1 MWGLMLVLGIESS
14 CDESAVALL
23 ELKEP
28 LGSRHR
34 IPSATL
40 HRHLISSQVE
50 LHAQYGGV
58 VPELAAREHLKNLPL
73 LLEELF
79 TKPPDTHRPLSLAD
93 VTHVAVTTGPGLKGC
108 LLMGLG
114 VARGVAL
121 SRGVPLMGINH
132 LEGHLLSG
140 AFSKP
145 DLQFPFLCLLVSGG
159 HTELILVRELGRY
172 ELIART
178 SDDAAGEAFDK
189 SAHLLGLAYP
199 GGPRLAALAA
209 SADPKLTGVFI
220 RKLPKV
226 MRGQE
231 GFSFSG
237 LKTAIALLVK
247 REIAAGQGT
256 LPDLT
261 RAALAAAI
269 QEAIVTALVD
279 KVGSALNDT
288 VILAE
293 GVSCLVV
300 TGGVAANRTL
310 RLRLQEAFP
319 KLELVIPEPEFCT
332 DNAAMIALAGAA
344 RVVLGESGSYAP
356 PVRSRWPVEELR

>member
-1 MWGLMLVLGIESS
+1 MLVLGIESS
-14 CDESAVALL
+14 CDESAVALV
-23 ELKEP
+23 EVREP
-28 LGSRHR
+28 SSSRQR
-34 IPSATL
+34 IPSVTL
-40 HRHLISSQVE
+40 HRHLISSQVD

-73 LLEELF
+73 LLETLF
-79 TKPPDTHRPLSLAD
+79 SRPHDGQRTFSLSD
-93 VTHVAVTTGPGLKGC
+93 VSHVAVTTGPGLKGC

-114 VARGVAL
+114 VARGIAL
-121 SRGVPLMGINH
+121 SCDIPLIGVNH

-140 AFSKP
+140 AFAKP
-145 DLQFPFLCLLVSGG
+145 GLRFPFLCLLVSGG
-159 HTELILVRELGRY
+159 HSELILVRELGRY

-209 SADPKLTGVFI
+209 SADLELTGVFL

-256 LPDLT
+256 LPDAV

-279 KVGSALNDT
+279 KVASALSDT
-288 VILAE
+288 SIPGE
-293 GVSCLVV
+293 DVSCLVV

-332 DNAAMIALAGAA
+332 DNAAMIALAGVA
-344 RVVLGESGSYAP
+344 RVVLGEQGSYAP
-356 PVRSRWPVEELR
+356 AVRSRWPVEELR